1 MRLYT
6 SFGCR
11 TKGAHFGK
19 GFHTRQLPL
28 LTHRYLMAKVGDQHG
43 WDHPDYELLARAYL
57 QLMRAAN
64 DGKLSRVSLYDKR
77 RDLSSALG
85 VSFRI
90 SELEVEQEE
99 RIHLYLHIH

>member
-1 MRLYT
+1 MNDGLVKYR
-6 SFGCR
+6 
-11 TKGAHFGK
+11 
-19 GFHTRQLPL
+19 
-28 LTHRYLMAKVGDQHG
+28 
-43 WDHPDYELLARAYL
+43 ARKHEYL